1 MPDIHD
7 YVFVPKSL
15 GYWEKA
21 EPRPKSV
28 KYRCS
33 ICKEIS
39 YDAPIGNP
47 KGEQKEIKCGMQ
59 YCSHCGAPMA
69 ANEHEWGI
77 WMVLLKGRSPAE
89 CYMRKT
95 EISDDT
101 SFSDYDMIDADIQR
115 FQLKR
120 ETCVHYQYGS
130 CTRYDIST
138 CDDCD
143 YYMDCGMEDET

>member
-1 MPDIHD
+1 MLDTHNQC
-7 YVFVPKSL
+7 VLVPKSL
-15 GYWEKA
+15 GYWIKA

-47 KGEQKEIKCGMQ
+47 KGDQKRTKCSMQ

-69 ANEHEWGI
+69 ADEHEWHI
-77 WMVLLKGRSPAE
+77 WMSLLKGRSPAE
-89 CYMRKT
+89 CYMKKV

-101 SFSDYDMIDADIQR
+101 SFSDYDRIDADIQR
-115 FQLKR
+115 CLLKQ
-120 ETCVHYQYGS
+120 ETCAHYQDGS
-130 CTRYDIST
+130 CIRYDEST
-138 CDDCD
+138 CADCESY
-143 YYMDCGMEDET
+143 YYMDCGTE